1 MRSITIIAIFM
12 LIVSCAKKPEEL
24 ISPEPPSQTDQTTE
38 TQRLSMESIDS
49 DLEFDQTAA
58 DTTDAEIAPETTLV
72 IEPAVI
78 IKEDTVEIVQETPAD
93 IIKEDS
99 VETVQEIPA
108 VIEESEI
115 VEIEEPQVDDIIVTP
130 PIPKPEIVF
139 ADSVFE
145 DYMIKRGDFLSKIAK
160 QEYGD
165 WLMWKKIYSWNRDEI
180 GSNPN
185 LIYPYRFLD
194 LLKPA
199 GDAKKCPVQ
208 YYDYS
213 VSKGETLWSIAG
225 KVFGDELAWI
235 ILYMDNE
242 ELIETN
248 DGILSPGMKIKLREK
263 LDPCS

>member
-1 MRSITIIAIFM
+1 MRSITIIAIFL
-12 LIVSCAKKPEEL
+12 LIVSCTKKPEEL

-49 DLEFDQTAA
+49 DLEFNQTVA
-58 DTTDAEIAPETTLV
+58 DTTSTEIAAETTLV

-78 IKEDTVEIVQETPAD
+78 IKEDTVETVQETPAV
-93 IIKEDS
+93 IIEEDT
-99 VETVQEIPA
+99 VEIVQEIPA

-115 VEIEEPQVDDIIVTP
+115 VEIEEPQVDNIIITP
-130 PIPKPEIVF
+130 PIPKPEIIF

-165 WLMWKKIYSWNRDEI
+165 WLMWKNIYSWNRVEI

-185 LIYPYRFLD
+185 LIYPYHFLD

-208 YYDYS
+208 YYEYS

-225 KVFGDELAWI
+225 KVFGDELAWV

-242 ELIETN
+242 DLLETK
-248 DGILSPGMKIKLREK
+248 DGVLSPGMKIKLRK
-263 LDPCS
+263 TLDPCS

>member
-1 MRSITIIAIFM
+1 MRSITIIAIFL

-49 DLEFDQTAA
+49 DLEFNQTAE
-58 DTTDAEIAPETTLV
+58 DTTDTEITAETTLE

-78 IKEDTVEIVQETPAD
+78 IIEDSVESLQETPAVL
-93 IIKEDS
+93 EDS
-99 VETVQEIPA
+99 A
-108 VIEESEI
+108 I
-115 VEIEEPQVDDIIVTP
+115 VELEEPQVDNIIITP

-165 WLMWKKIYSWNRDEI
+165 WLMWKNIYSWNRDEI

-208 YYDYS
+208 FYDYS
-213 VSKGETLWSIAG
+213 VSKGETLWSIARN
-225 KVFGDELAWI
+225 VFGDELAWI

-242 ELIETN
+242 DLIETN
-248 DGILSPGMKIKLREK
+248 DGVLNPGMKIKLRKK

>member
-1 MRSITIIAIFM
+1 MRPITIIAIFL

-49 DLEFDQTAA
+49 DLEFSQMAK
-58 DTTDAEIAPETTLV
+58 DTTDAEITVEATLE
-72 IEPAVI
+72 IEPAAI
-78 IKEDTVEIVQETPAD
+78 IKEDTVEIVQEM
-93 IIKEDS
+93 
-99 VETVQEIPA
+99 PA
-108 VIEESEI
+108 VIEDSAI
-115 VEIEEPQVDDIIVTP
+115 VEMEEPQVDNIIITP
-130 PIPKPEIVF
+130 PIPKPEIIF

-165 WLMWKKIYSWNRDEI
+165 WLMWKNIYSWNRDEI

-185 LIYPYRFLD
+185 LIYPYHFLD

-242 ELIETN
+242 DLIETT
-248 DGILSPGMKIKLREK
+248 DGVLSPGMNIKLRKK

>member
-1 MRSITIIAIFM
+1 M

-49 DLEFDQTAA
+49 DLEFNQTVE
-58 DTTDAEIAPETTLV
+58 DTTYTEITAETTLV
-72 IEPAVI
+72 IEPA
-78 IKEDTVEIVQETPAD
+78 E

-99 VETVQEIPA
+99 VETVQETPA
-108 VIEESEI
+108 FIEDSAI
-115 VEIEEPQVDDIIVTP
+115 VEIEEPQVDNIIITP

>member
-1 MRSITIIAIFM
+1 MRSITIIAIFL

-38 TQRLSMESIDS
+38 TQRLSMESIDP
-49 DLEFDQTAA
+49 DLEFNQTAE
-58 DTTDAEIAPETTLV
+58 DTTDTEITAETTLE

-78 IKEDTVEIVQETPAD
+78 II
-93 IIKEDS
+93 EDS
-99 VETVQEIPA
+99 VETVQETPA
-108 VIEESEI
+108 VIEDSAL
-115 VEIEEPQVDDIIVTP
+115 VEIEEPQVDNIIITP

-145 DYMIKRGDFLSKIAK
+145 DYIIKRGDFLSKIAK

-165 WLMWKKIYSWNRDEI
+165 WLMWKNIYSWNRDEI

-208 YYDYS
+208 FYDYS

-242 ELIETN
+242 DLIETN
-248 DGILSPGMKIKLREK
+248 DGVLNPGMQIKLRKK

>member
-1 MRSITIIAIFM
+1 MRSITIIAIFL

-49 DLEFDQTAA
+49 DLEFNQTAE
-58 DTTDAEIAPETTLV
+58 DTTDTEITAETTLE

-78 IKEDTVEIVQETPAD
+78 II
-93 IIKEDS
+93 EDS
-99 VETVQEIPA
+99 VETVQETPA
-108 VIEESEI
+108 VIEDSAL
-115 VEIEEPQVDDIIVTP
+115 VEIEEPQVDNIIITP

-165 WLMWKKIYSWNRDEI
+165 WLMWKNIYSWNRDEI

-208 YYDYS
+208 FYDYL

-242 ELIETN
+242 DLIDTN
-248 DGILSPGMKIKLREK
+248 DGVLNPGMQIKLRKK

>member
-1 MRSITIIAIFM
+1 MRSITIIAIFL

-49 DLEFDQTAA
+49 DLEFNQTAE
-58 DTTDAEIAPETTLV
+58 DTTDTEITAETTLE

-78 IKEDTVEIVQETPAD
+78 IIEDSVESLQETPAVL
-93 IIKEDS
+93 EDS
-99 VETVQEIPA
+99 A
-108 VIEESEI
+108 I
-115 VEIEEPQVDDIIVTP
+115 VELEEPQVDNIIITP

-165 WLMWKKIYSWNRDEI
+165 WLMWKNIYSWNRDEI

-208 YYDYS
+208 FYDYS
-213 VSKGETLWSIAG
+213 VSKGETLWLIAG

-242 ELIETN
+242 DLIETN
-248 DGILSPGMKIKLREK
+248 DGVLSPGMKIKLRKK

>member
-1 MRSITIIAIFM
+1 LLTNKKGIVMRSITIIAIFL

-24 ISPEPPSQTDQTTE
+24 ISPEPPLQTDQSTE

-49 DLEFDQTAA
+49 DLEFNQAAA
-58 DTTDAEIAPETTLV
+58 DTTDTEIAAETTLE
-72 IEPAVI
+72 IEPAVTI
-78 IKEDTVEIVQETPAD
+78 I
-93 IIKEDS
+93 EDS
-99 VETVQEIPA
+99 VETVPETPA
-108 VIEESEI
+108 VIEDSAI
-115 VEIEEPQVDDIIVTP
+115 VEIEEPQVDNIIITP

-165 WLMWKKIYSWNRDEI
+165 WLMWKNIYSWNRDEI

-248 DGILSPGMKIKLREK
+248 DGVLNPGMKIKLRKK

>member
-1 MRSITIIAIFM
+1 MRSITIIAIFL
-12 LIVSCAKKPEEL
+12 LIISCAKKPEEL

-49 DLEFDQTAA
+49 DLEFNQTVE
-58 DTTDAEIAPETTLV
+58 DTTYTEITAETTLV
-72 IEPAVI
+72 IEPA
-78 IKEDTVEIVQETPAD
+78 E

-99 VETVQEIPA
+99 VETVQETPA
-108 VIEESEI
+108 FIEDSAI
-115 VEIEEPQVDDIIVTP
+115 VEIEEPQVDNIIITP

-165 WLMWKKIYSWNRDEI
+165 WLMWKNIYSWNRDEI

-185 LIYPYRFLD
+185 LIYPYHFLD

-199 GDAKKCPVQ
+199 GDTKKCPVQ
-208 YYDYS
+208 FYDYS

-242 ELIETN
+242 DLIETT
-248 DGILSPGMKIKLREK
+248 DGVLSPGMKIKLRKK